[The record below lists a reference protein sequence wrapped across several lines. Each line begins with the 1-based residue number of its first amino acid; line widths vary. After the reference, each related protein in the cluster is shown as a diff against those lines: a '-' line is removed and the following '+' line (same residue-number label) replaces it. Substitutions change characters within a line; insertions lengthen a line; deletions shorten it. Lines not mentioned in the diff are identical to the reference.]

1 MRPTID
7 MLIKQP
13 LHIIC
18 ILLVI
23 LFGVQILNTITA
35 GLVSNFGI
43 YPRYINGLI
52 GIPLAPFIHHSWQHL
67 LSNAAPLAVL
77 AFIVL
82 QQGVKRFIWVCLFI
96 TFSAG
101 SAVWLFASE
110 GFHAGAS
117 TLVFGLIGFII
128 CNAIFSRNIF
138 NLMLA
143 AIICFLYASVIYSL
157 TQFVPG
163 VSWSSHFFGFIAGC
177 IAGKLF
183 LSKQQK
189 S

>member
-1 MRPTID
+1 MRATID

-82 QQGVKRFIWVCLFI
+82 QQGLKRFTL
-96 TFSAG
+96 
-101 SAVWLFASE
+101 WLFASE

-117 TLVFGLIGFII
+117 TLVFGLIGYII

-189 S
+189 SQAHY